1 MRDAINVIAAVGA
14 FIVAIALGWFLFKAQ
29 IEEKEAPAAVQEQGT
44 AAKEAA
50 AAPEPVAP
58 PSEAAKSSAQ
68 RPGPMCRVSYPDL
81 GTYLQGA
88 PIVVQSRPLD
98 EDLKA
103 AMTQQILLFKSVM
116 KIGHDG
122 ATKER
127 LEKELEHLRNA
138 FPEPEGAT
146 GYRYRSDRD
155 SSGYYVNYYYYPVER
170 QTDERMVDDFNH
182 VVKNARLDEVSY
194 VIQALELKLEKWKKQ
209 TDKVYA
215 SGPSFGSS
223 ASYRAQLR
231 ANKAFLEAMPEYI
244 KAWKTL
250 GEANE
255 AWKLSNMDVSEATRQ
270 WTDFEKRDLPR
281 INSYL
286 ENYTEKS
293 WPVNEEGMI
302 DAGLARAATLYL
314 LMNVA
319 GRPLY
324 FPLEPVW
331 DKDLGMAIVQVSR

>member
-1 MRDAINVIAAVGA
+1 MRDAINVLAAVGA

-29 IEEKEAPAAVQEQGT
+29 IEDKEAPVPVQEQRVAVQEV
-44 AAKEAA
+44 
-50 AAPEPVAP
+50 APEPVP
-58 PSEAAKSSAQ
+58 PPAEEAK
-68 RPGPMCRVSYPDL
+68 RPVPPAGPVCRVSYPDL

-88 PIVVQSRPLD
+88 PVVVQSRSLD

-182 VVKNARLDEVSY
+182 VVKNSRLDEVSY

-223 ASYRAQLR
+223 AFYRAQLR
-231 ANKAFLEAMPEYI
+231 ANRAFLEAMPEYI
-244 KAWKTL
+244 KAWKAL
-250 GEANE
+250 GDANE

-270 WTDFEKRDLPR
+270 WADFEKRDLPR
-281 INSYL
+281 INTYL
-286 ENYTEKS
+286 ENYTEES
-293 WPVNEEGMI
+293 WPVSEEGTI
-302 DAGLARAATLYL
+302 DTGMPRARPLYL
-314 LMNVA
+314 LMTVA
-319 GRPLY
+319 GRQLY